1 MASQS
6 PVRAGHHPPPA
17 ALDGPDKVAAL
28 LLAMGRPIAG
38 KLLVHFAPNELKAV
52 TRAAADLPAISP
64 ADLERIIEEF
74 AQHFS
79 EGASVQG
86 TAAELEKLLSG
97 VMSPEQVSDI
107 MSDVLG
113 STNRSIWERMS
124 SVSENV
130 LAPYLLKEHSQI
142 AALILSKVRPACAA
156 KVMEQ
161 LPPNFRDDLMRR
173 MLSLKPIVEE
183 AMRIVEHTL
192 HEDFMMNFARKMG
205 ADAYAR
211 MADIINKME
220 RGHMEDALQSLT
232 AARPKAAEVLK
243 GLLFTFDDVV
253 NLTPRARQAIFDQIP
268 VDRVVTALKGTD
280 QAFRELVLSSLA
292 LRTRR
297 MVEHELGA
305 GEPSPQREVLEAR
318 RAITDLALEMAGR
331 GEIELTP
338 ENFDEPV
345 VR

>member
-1 MASQS
+1 MVSRT

-17 ALDGPDKVAAL
+17 VLEGPDKVAAL

-38 KLLVHFAPNELKAV
+38 KLLVHFAPNELRAV

-64 ADLERIIEEF
+64 GDLESIIEEF
-74 AQHFS
+74 AEQFS
-79 EGASVQG
+79 EGASVLG
-86 TAAELEKLLSG
+86 TTSELEKLLNG
-97 VMSPEQVSDI
+97 VLPPEQVNEI
-107 MSDVLG
+107 MADVLG
-113 STNRSIWERMS
+113 ATNRSIWERMS

-130 LAPYLLKEHSQI
+130 LANYILKEHPQI

-161 LPPNFRDDLMRR
+161 LPREFRDGLMRR
-173 MLSLKPIVEE
+173 MLSLKPIVED

-192 HEDFMMNFARKMG
+192 HEDFMINFARKMG

-220 RGHMEDALQSLT
+220 RGHMEDALQSLSSV
-232 AARPKAAEVLK
+232 RPKAAEVLK

-253 NLTPRARQAIFDQIP
+253 NLTAKARMAIFDQIP
-268 VDRVVTALKGTD
+268 VDRVVIALKGTD

-297 MVEHELGA
+297 MVEHELGV

-331 GEIELTP
+331 GEIELNP

>member
-1 MASQS
+1 
-6 PVRAGHHPPPA
+6 
-17 ALDGPDKVAAL
+17 
-28 LLAMGRPIAG
+28 
-38 KLLVHFAPNELKAV
+38 
-52 TRAAADLPAISP
+52 
-64 ADLERIIEEF
+64 
-74 AQHFS
+74 
-79 EGASVQG
+79 
-86 TAAELEKLLSG
+86 
-97 VMSPEQVSDI
+97 
-107 MSDVLG
+107 
-113 STNRSIWERMS
+113 
-124 SVSENV
+124 
-130 LAPYLLKEHSQI
+130 
-142 AALILSKVRPACAA
+142 
-156 KVMEQ
+156 
-161 LPPNFRDDLMRR
+161 
-173 MLSLKPIVEE
+173 
-183 AMRIVEHTL
+183 
-192 HEDFMMNFARKMG
+192 
-205 ADAYAR
+205 
-211 MADIINKME
+211 
-220 RGHMEDALQSLT
+220 MEDALQSLT

-268 VDRVVTALKGTD
+268 VDRVVIALKGTD

>member
-6 PVRAGHHPPPA
+6 PVRSGHHPAPA
-17 ALDGPDKVAAL
+17 ALEGPDKVAAL

-38 KLLVHFAPNELKAV
+38 RLLVHFAPAELKAV

-97 VMSPEQVSDI
+97 VLPPEQVTDI

-156 KVMEQ
+156 
-161 LPPNFRDDLMRR
+161 
-173 MLSLKPIVEE
+173 
-183 AMRIVEHTL
+183 
-192 HEDFMMNFARKMG
+192 G
-205 ADAYAR
+205 
-211 MADIINKME
+211 
-220 RGHMEDALQSLT
+220 
-232 AARPKAAEVLK
+232 
-243 GLLFTFDDVV
+243 
-253 NLTPRARQAIFDQIP
+253 
-268 VDRVVTALKGTD
+268 
-280 QAFRELVLSSLA
+280 
-292 LRTRR
+292 
-297 MVEHELGA
+297 
-305 GEPSPQREVLEAR
+305 
-318 RAITDLALEMAGR
+318 
-331 GEIELTP
+331 
-338 ENFDEPV
+338 
-345 VR
+345 